1 MPRGSRSARSRDA
14 RSREESS
21 CGSCTS
27 FPKPSSAG
35 RSYGHT
41 LACELAKRGHG
52 VRLLA
57 NRSNG
62 PLLDRPCP
70 SDLGTFA
77 LGRSNRLDPAILRFL
92 VRHLHDFRPHV
103 IHAHNFGPNSWARAL
118 GVMHPRLAVVC
129 HVHSGRM
136 VSRHRARRVMLDR
149 VMYRRADAVVALNNE
164 QVTFLEDRL
173 LVPAERIHL
182 MPNGIDMRRF
192 KPPSEDTRNPRE
204 VVCVASLTPIK
215 HHEGLL
221 QAWGKV
227 RREIPDAKLT
237 LVGDGE
243 LRRKL
248 EEQARSLEIQ
258 DSIEFTGI
266 RSDVVPFLERA
277 GVFVLPSLREAM
289 PLALLEAMAAGLA
302 SVASDVGGIPE
313 MIEDRFNGRLVPRQG
328 HRRAGRPADRRPARS
343 SARSSSGKRP
353 GRRWSVATASR
364 PRSTRSSASMPSSSR
379 CAPPGRRKPSR
390 SSPRFG
396 IIAPLRACGAI
407 SAAPAGRDSTSR
419 SRSGIIGIR
428 GPYSQRDA
436 IPARGCAARAGSAM
450 PVPGCSVDRWSLRT
464 ES

>member
-1 MPRGSRSARSRDA
+1 MRILHLISQTVIGGA
-14 RSREESS
+14 E
-21 CGSCTS
+21 
-27 FPKPSSAG
+27 
-35 RSYGHT
+35 SYGHT

-149 VMYRRADAVVALNNE
+149 VMYRRADAVIALNNE

-192 KPPSEDTRNPRE
+192 KPPSENTRNPRE

-313 MIEDRFNGRLVPRQG
+313 MIEDGFNGRLVPAGDTDALAARLIDVLRDPECQVKLGEAARQTVV
-328 HRRAGRPADRRPARS
+328 RRYS
-343 SARSSSGKRP
+343 L
-353 GRRWSVATASR
+353 TASVDQIER
-364 PRSTRSSASMPSSSR
+364 LYAKLVEMR
-379 CAPPGRRKPSR
+379 
-390 SSPRFG
+390 
-396 IIAPLRACGAI
+396 
-407 SAAPAGRDSTSR
+407 
-419 SRSGIIGIR
+419 
-428 GPYSQRDA
+428 
-436 IPARGCAARAGSAM
+436 AARAPQA
-450 PVPGCSVDRWSLRT
+450 VAL
-464 ES
+464 